1 MRLIRFGDSG
11 AEKPGIQLGDG
22 TRLDVSSAVT
32 DYNEAFFSKDGIK
45 PLREWLKQHGSTAPK
60 VPLSVRLGPP
70 VSRPSKIVC
79 IGLNYKAH
87 AEESKKEVPKEPVIF
102 MKATSSLSGPFDPVI
117 IPRNSLKLD
126 WEVELAFV
134 IGKRASYVDPEQAL
148 AHVAGYVL
156 LNDYSERSFQ
166 LERAGQ
172 WVKGK
177 SADTFCP
184 LGPFL
189 ATADEIQNPNALN
202 LWLKVNGSMRQ
213 NSNTSDMIFH
223 VPYLIS
229 YISQFMSLL
238 PGDIVSTGTP
248 SGVGSGMTP
257 PTFLRAG
264 DIVELGMDGLGESRQ
279 GIAGPV

>member
-1 MRLIRFGDSG
+1 MKLIRFGN
-11 AEKPGIQLGDG
+11 PGVERPGVLLEDA
-22 TRLDVSSAVT
+22 TRLDVSMAVA
-32 DYNEAFFSKDGIK
+32 DYDEAFFEGGGIDF
-45 PLREWLKQHGSTAPK
+45 LREWLKTNESAAPK
-60 VPLSVRLGPP
+60 ISASVRLGPP
-70 VSRPSKIVC
+70 VRRPSKIVC
-79 IGLNYKAH
+79 IGLNYRAH

-102 MKATSSLSGPFDPVI
+102 MKSTSSLSGPFDPVI

-134 IGKRASYVDPEQAL
+134 IGKKASYIDPTHAL
-148 AHVAGYVL
+148 GHVAGYVL

-184 LGPFL
+184 LGPFV
-189 ATADEIQNPNALN
+189 ATSDEIRDPNVLN
-202 LWLKVNGSMRQ
+202 LWLKVNGTLRQ
-213 NSNTSDMIFH
+213 KSNTSDMIFH

-248 SGVGSGMTP
+248 SGVGSGMNP
-257 PTFLRAG
+257 PTFLNAG

-279 GIAGPV
+279 EIVGPV